1 MEGSHGTGDP
11 RKGEY
16 KLHFIFDFEMSHTT
30 SYPPSNVFVV
40 VFVSFSFDFV
50 ICCLNARDKRP
61 LLKVMSSGT

>member
-30 SYPPSNVFVV
+30 FYPPTNVFVV
-40 VFVSFSFDFV
+40 VFV
-50 ICCLNARDKRP
+50 
-61 LLKVMSSGT
+61 